1 MKTNKYYLLFAA
13 TLLVLTSCGNG
24 KGDYDASG
32 TFEATEV
39 IVSAEGNGKL
49 LQFNV
54 EEGMRLKAGKEVGYI
69 DTLHIIYKEGL
80 SFGCKDTGIC
90 ANSRSCLLIF
100 RFECFISIIIK
111 ENSYFCYFFRWSFFI
126 DNFLFYNLFR
136 RIYWSF

>member
-69 DTLHIIYKEGL
+69 DTLQLYLKSLEKTNKKGQM
-80 SFGCKDTGIC
+80 S
-90 ANSRSCLLIF
+90 S
-100 RFECFISIIIK
+100 
-111 ENSYFCYFFRWSFFI
+111 
-126 DNFLFYNLFR
+126 
-136 RIYWSF
+136 